1 MATGPEPG
9 GWSAQVPSRFSTE
22 LLLFFAEGEALSN
35 AMIEAGYGAIAT
47 EDGATSE
54 NEDTATGGLVEAG
67 SVATA
72 AEAAAACADTG
83 ATVAVWFVTPYAG
96 VTIEG
101 AAADATPSTSIP

>member
-22 LLLFFAEGEALSN
+22 LLLFFAEGEALSK
-35 AMIEAGYGAIAT
+35 AMIEAGFGAIAT
-47 EDGATSE
+47 DDGATSE
-54 NEDTATGGLVEAG
+54 TDDTAAGGLIEAG

-72 AEAAAACADTG
+72 AEAAATCADTG
-83 ATVAVWFVTPYAG
+83 AMVAVWFRTPYAG

-101 AAADATPSTSIP
+101 AAADATPLTSIP